1 MTDNQ
6 RNISFE
12 AEVLEVKIKKT
23 VSTDKEIVIKLSTN
37 QEQALRLQ
45 EYIAKDTIKIEV
57 KE

>member
-37 QEQALRLQ
+37 QEQALKLQ